1 MIPVFEINS
10 MLLMGWS
17 LTSIQQSFLV
27 ELVDIRKQKKSEI
40 KITNVMNKLIDLKN

>member
-17 LTSIQQSFLV
+17 LTSTQQSFLV